1 LYFARQLHMQA
12 WYKIFSSC
20 QLRKTIGS
28 LEEIDR
34 MASMERDS
42 VCKPLSYFVSKNVIK
57 NKKIL

>member
-1 LYFARQLHMQA
+1 MQA